1 MARARKFAAVAGT
14 VLVLA
19 LLVSSCVARGVRDDG
34 ARPAR
39 VRLLRHRQQE
49 VAYEILRTTA
59 GGGSDQLTLEK
70 YVLRG
75 DVATFVVINRSSKP
89 HGFVFYG
96 HTIRP
101 LKPGARTR
109 FSALADP
116 TRLVSRI
123 ASTPAGGKRFKGV
136 FPVY

>member
-14 VLVLA
+14 VCVLA
-19 LLVSSCVARGVRDDG
+19 LLVSSASLG
-34 ARPAR
+34 APATTAPG
-39 VRLLRHRQQE
+39 RHVFVYFVIGNKN

-89 HGFVFYG
+89 RGFVFYG

-109 FSALADP
+109 FSASLIRRGSFP
-116 TRLVSRI
+116 Y
-123 ASTPAGGKRFKGV
+123 ASTPAGGKKFKGV

>member
-1 MARARKFAAVAGT
+1 

-19 LLVSSCVARGVRDDG
+19 LVGTSVSTG
-34 ARPAR
+34 ARATTAPGKH
-39 VRLLRHRQQE
+39 VYVYFVIGKKN

-59 GGGSDQLTLEK
+59 GGGTDQLTLEK
-70 YVLRG
+70 YVVRG

-96 HTIRP
+96 HTIRL
-101 LKPGARTR
+101 LKPGARTH
-109 FSALADP
+109 FSASLL
-116 TRLVSRI
+116 RRGSFRY
-123 ASTPAGGKRFKGV
+123 ASTPPGGKAFKGV